1 MPGFAQNPYF
11 LIFSSGILWGST
23 FTLTLIATADGT
35 HPVVLA
41 ALQVVV
47 CSLVFGLI
55 CKGGGILLFHRHH
68 IKYYCVLAFIGIS
81 FPNILYYNAAPH
93 LSAGILS
100 VTVSTVPML
109 TYALM
114 WVLRLEPFR
123 FRRLTGILLG
133 MAAILML
140 VLPDHG
146 LQSGDASFW
155 TLAVLLC
162 ATCYAVENVYISE
175 GIDDSADVRQL
186 LFGSNVIAMIVLLPL
201 SFQYAD
207 NITPAW
213 FVSASAWA
221 ILGVSLTSILAY
233 MMFFYAIKTA
243 GPVFASQCAYIVTTS
258 GVIWG
263 IITLGEKHSTWI
275 WGSVAVMLVGLFLVT
290 PRRRKAKQPIAVGA
304 N

>member
-1 MPGFAQNPYF
+1 MPALAQNPYF
-11 LIFSSGILWGST
+11 LIFGAGILWGST
-23 FTLTLIATADGT
+23 FSLTLIATADGT

-41 ALQVVV
+41 ALQVVI
-47 CSLVFGLI
+47 CSVLFGLI
-55 CKGGGILLFHRHH
+55 CRFSGVALFQRHH

-109 TYALM
+109 TYAFM
-114 WVLRLEPFR
+114 WCLRLEPFR
-123 FRRLTGILLG
+123 IRRLVGILLG

-146 LQSGDASFW
+146 LESGDASFW
-155 TLAVLLC
+155 ILAVLLC
-162 ATCYAVENVYISE
+162 ATCYAVENVYIGES
-175 GIDDSADVRQL
+175 IDDTADVRQL
-186 LFGSNVIAMIVLLPL
+186 LFGSNVIATIVLLPL
-201 SFQYAD
+201 AVQYAD

-213 FVSASAWA
+213 FVSASSWA
-221 ILGVSLTSILAY
+221 ILGVSVTSTLAY

-275 WGSVAVMLVGLFLVT
+275 WASVAVMLAGLFLVT
-290 PRRRKAKQPIAVGA
+290 PRRRAPKQPVAAAA